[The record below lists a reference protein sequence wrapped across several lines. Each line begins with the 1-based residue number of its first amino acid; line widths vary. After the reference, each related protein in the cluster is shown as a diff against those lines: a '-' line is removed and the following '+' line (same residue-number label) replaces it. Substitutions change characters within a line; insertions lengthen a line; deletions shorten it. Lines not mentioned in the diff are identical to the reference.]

1 VVRSGYPRA
10 FFGALNQH
18 IEDEEDV
25 RLVFAIVRTGG
36 KQYKVRVGETIDVE
50 KLETEEGD
58 LIRLDQVLLAAID
71 GEVSVGRPVIDGAV
85 VTAEVVLQ
93 GKGPKLI
100 VFKYKSK
107 VRYRRRTGHRQKL
120 TRLNIQSIEIPGW
133 EIVRAPEP
141 AVEAPVDAAD
151 EAITP
156 AVTAEA
162 TAVTPEATAGT
173 VEEPTAQPP
182 IAESV
187 SPSTTAGVP
196 SAATLDAA
204 SEVPV
209 VEGDEGAADQAPRPD

>member
-1 VVRSGYPRA
+1 
-10 FFGALNQH
+10 
-18 IEDEEDV
+18 
-25 RLVFAIVRTGG
+25 VFAIVRTGG

-50 KLETEEGD
+50 KLEIDEGA
-58 LIRLDQVLLAAID
+58 LVRLDQVLMAADD

-141 AVEAPVDAAD
+141 VAETPADTADDAIATAEASAITAEAPVA
-151 EAITP
+151 
-156 AVTAEA
+156 
-162 TAVTPEATAGT
+162 TPEATIGISEEPIAQPP
-173 VEEPTAQPP
+173 VAEPTA
-182 IAESV
+182 
-187 SPSTTAGVP
+187 P
-196 SAATLDAA
+196 SAEMPD
-204 SEVPV
+204 
-209 VEGDEGAADQAPRPD
+209 VEGDEGAVDQTLRPD